1 MCRRGA
7 CPLATLAVVGDHK
20 AMVVGPIAYNAGWLH
35 GPQGGHGRPNRQQGG
50 GGRPNRLQRMDHNA
64 VVVGP
69 IAHGVL
75 KIRNHP
81 CLSLSPFFP
90 AVCVVSVFEHD

>member
-20 AMVVGPIAYNAGWLH
+20 AVVVGPIAYNAGWLH
-35 GPQGGHGRPNRQQGG
+35 GPQGGQ
-50 GGRPNRLQRMDHNA
+50 GRPNRLQRMDHNA